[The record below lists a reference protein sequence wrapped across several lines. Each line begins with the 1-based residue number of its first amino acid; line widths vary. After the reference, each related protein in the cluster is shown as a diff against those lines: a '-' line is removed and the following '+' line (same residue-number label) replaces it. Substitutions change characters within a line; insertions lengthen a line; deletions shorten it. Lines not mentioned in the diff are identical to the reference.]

1 MLNSKLDKITLS
13 SVPRSWI
20 WVLSFDLYFSP
31 KLDQVPILSYTFIRV
46 RNLYIKFGIDLRN
59 APNSVLFF
67 VFFFKENNHFVT
79 SHSDAIIFLVFN
91 NGKVLSSKSGCKP
104 SRCPL
109 VYSSKVLIILLMEL
123 WHKKRSYFKILF
135 AGSSRFSWKS
145 LFHIEQFFF
154 TFSLTFI
161 ACCCYLKLCTY
172 CQVWTAF

>member
-46 RNLYIKFGIDLRN
+46 RNLYIKLGIDPRN
-59 APNSVLFF
+59 APNLVLFF
-67 VFFFKENNHFVT
+67 VFFSRK
-79 SHSDAIIFLVFN
+79 SDAIIFLVFN